1 MAQLKPMEEELSA
14 STVQGRIELDATEQR
29 GREGE

>member
-1 MAQLKPMEEELSA
+1 MAQLEPMEEELPA
-14 STVQGRIELDATEQR
+14 PVVQGRIELDATEQR